1 MEKNRTR
8 ILVARRDRVGL
19 EVVDKGLLP
28 FIGNTLCLQTAIQ
41 DFIKIKFWSSW
52 TIYDLWLKIV
62 GPRKIYDFSFF
73 SI

>member
-41 DFIKIKFWSSW
+41 DFIKIKF
-52 TIYDLWLKIV
+52 
-62 GPRKIYDFSFF
+62 
-73 SI
+73 